1 MTSPV
6 AGIGIAEDIALIAGI
21 GIAEDVALI
30 ADGVRD
36 GSWIDGALGVT
47 GAGLE
52 ALAYVADPVGMLL
65 QTGVSWLIEHVRP
78 LTAALDQL
86 AGDPVQIEMNA
97 RTWRATAEGLRQQ
110 AEEIGWS
117 TRWHLS
123 EWDGQAASAYRL
135 RSEQTRH
142 ATTALAAAADTLAAV
157 IEGAG
162 ALVAAVRLL
171 VRDAIAFLVSRLVGY
186 AAEAM
191 FTLGLATPLVVGQV
205 TAAVSAWGAR
215 IGGFLRGL
223 LRSLRNL
230 APITQALT
238 DRIARI
244 RELLRPARPAVLSR
258 VKRRGEGPR
267 LFRRMNVAHEIAEKY
282 GIDLSGLRIS
292 LGTVQER
299 VACGE
304 TFRDGSIHLYPS
316 GFYSEEDLARTLVH
330 EKFHHDELA
339 AGRPFPMTRK
349 EKDAFED
356 RAYAHEDEWW
366 ENQPIR
372 PEPRTR

>member
-6 AGIGIAEDIALIAGI
+6 AGIGIAEDVALIAGI
-21 GIAEDVALI
+21 GIAEDIALI

-238 DRIARI
+238 DRITEARS
-244 RELLRPARPAVLSR
+244 LLTPAGQALHR
-258 VKRRGEGPR
+258 VRKKGAGPSQPFKMR
-267 LFRRMNVAHEIAEKY
+267 SVRQIAEKY
-282 GIDLSGLRIS
+282 GIDISDLRIL
-292 LGTVQER
+292 LGKSTVR
-299 VACGE
+299 GVCGM
-304 TFRDGSIHLYPS
+304 TMPDGSIKLFVP
-316 GFYSEEDLARTLVH
+316 GFRSEEDLARTLTH
-330 EKFHHDELA
+330 ERFHRDELA
-339 AGRPFPMTRK
+339 SGRPYPRDDAEF
-349 EKDAFED
+349 DAFED

-372 PEPRTR
+372 PEPRGR